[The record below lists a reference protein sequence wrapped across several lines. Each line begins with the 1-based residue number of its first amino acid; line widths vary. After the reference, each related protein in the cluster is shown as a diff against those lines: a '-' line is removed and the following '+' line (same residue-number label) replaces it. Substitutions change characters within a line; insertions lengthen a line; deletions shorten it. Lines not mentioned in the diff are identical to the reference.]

1 MKSMP
6 TSRIVIVAVLL
17 AMLSLL
23 AAQTNTA
30 SKKTSNKATQED
42 QQLQQIKQTVKSN
55 QGQITKIYTRE
66 SAIFAQ
72 GGMLKI
78 TLYISEK
85 GKVADAEVKVASGKF
100 TSTLIKAV
108 KAKVMEWKFSNKTKM
123 IYTFTLRLSKN

>member
-1 MKSMP
+1 MISTKALR
-6 TSRIVIVAVLL
+6 TVVLAIVLVSF
-17 AMLSLL
+17 SLL
-23 AAQTNTA
+23 SAQGSKA
-30 SKKTSNKATQED
+30 SKTVSKATLEE

-55 QGQITKIYTRE
+55 QGQLTKIYTRE

-108 KAKVMEWKFSNKTKM
+108 KAKVLEWKFNNKTKM